1 LGLFTPSNLYAPPQY
16 VVLTRTL
23 RAGVEWQNPTRE
35 APTIQDAASELRRIP
50 LPRTSVNKGNNKGR
64 GLLRR
69 LPLPS
74 PPEQI
79 YPCTSTARTPRR
91 TLHLPPTAP
100 TIQPALATPETT
112 RSLALSPS
120 TQGRRSSAPS
130 SSSWWA
136 AWCAYPIPRPSQKK
150 LCEAFLPVGR

>member
-1 LGLFTPSNLYAPPQY
+1 M
-16 VVLTRTL
+16 
-23 RAGVEWQNPTRE
+23 
-35 APTIQDAASELRRIP
+35 QDGGYE
-50 LPRTSVNKGNNKGR
+50 LPRIYIPRTWVNKGKNKGR

-69 LPLPS
+69 IPLPS

-79 YPCTSTARTPRR
+79 YPCTSTARTRRR
-91 TLHLPPTAP
+91 TLSLPPTTP

-112 RSLALSPS
+112 QSLALSAS
-120 TQGRRSSAPS
+120 TQGQRSSAPS

-136 AWCAYPIPRPSQKK
+136 AWYACPIPLPSQSF